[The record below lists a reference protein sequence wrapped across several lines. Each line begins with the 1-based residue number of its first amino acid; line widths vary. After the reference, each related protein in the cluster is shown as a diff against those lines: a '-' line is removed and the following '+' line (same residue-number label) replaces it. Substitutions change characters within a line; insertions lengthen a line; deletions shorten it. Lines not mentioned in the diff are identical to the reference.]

1 MGLQKRSEEGG
12 LSMEVGDIVTIYED
26 PLSCQKPEG
35 EAKLVELLI
44 DDKEMQYWKVES
56 LGEYYRR
63 WIKKVK

>member
-1 MGLQKRSEEGG
+1 
-12 LSMEVGDIVTIYED
+12 MEVGDIVTIYED